1 MPEPRLN
8 LPITGIASF
17 CKAPICLDPA
27 TVEADVAIL
36 GVPWD
41 EGTGFRPGARF
52 GPRGI
57 REYSVRYAF
66 GERGLTVGG
75 YWDVEARRRYLE
87 KIRLADCG
95 DVDIIYTDW
104 QRTFANITAAVRAL
118 LARGAFPVVLGG
130 DHSITFPVVQAYAEQ
145 GPFGL
150 LHVDAHLDYT
160 NEVLG
165 IRIASGSPIKRIS
178 ELPFVTR
185 ITQVGIRGIRTR
197 QDAFEDSL
205 RRGNLIVTARELHE
219 QGVPAILERIPR
231 LDRYYVTVD
240 IDALDPGIAPG
251 TSSPE
256 PDGLTYR
263 QLRDLLRGMA
273 GKGRI
278 LGMDLVETNPFLDPI
293 GLTQSLAA
301 STILEFLAAIFG

>member
-1 MPEPRLN
+1 VSEPRLN

-17 CKAPICLDPA
+17 CKAPVCMDPA
-27 TVEADVAIL
+27 TLEADVAIL

-66 GERGLTVGG
+66 GERGAAVGG

-87 KIRLADCG
+87 KLRLADCG

-104 QRTFANITAAVRAL
+104 QRTFANITAAVRGL
-118 LARGAFPVVLGG
+118 LDRGAFPVVLGG
-130 DHSITFPVVQAYAEQ
+130 DNSITFPVVQAYAER

-150 LHVDAHLDYT
+150 LHVDAHLDYSD
-160 NEVLG
+160 EFLG
-165 IRIASGSPIKRIS
+165 VRIANGNPIKRIS

-185 ITQVGIRGIRTR
+185 IIQVGIRGIRTR
-197 QDAFEDSL
+197 QDAFEDSS

-219 QGVPAILERIPR
+219 SGVAAVLNKIPR

-240 IDALDPGIAPG
+240 IDALDPAIAPG

-263 QLRDLLRGMA
+263 QLRDLLRGIA

>member
-1 MPEPRLN
+1 VPEPRLN

-17 CKAPICLDPA
+17 CKAPICQDLATLD
-27 TVEADVAIL
+27 ADVAVL
-36 GVPWD
+36 GAPWD

-66 GERGLTVGG
+66 GERGLAVGG
-75 YWDVEARRRYLE
+75 YWDVETRRRSLE
-87 KIRLADCG
+87 RIRLADCG

-118 LARGAFPVVLGG
+118 LDRGAFPVVLGG
-130 DHSITFPVVQAYAEQ
+130 DHSITFPVVQAYADR

-150 LHVDAHLDYT
+150 LHVDAHLDYSD
-160 NEVLG
+160 EFLG
-165 IRIASGSPIKRIS
+165 VRIASGNPIKRIS

-185 ITQVGIRGIRTR
+185 IVQVGIRGIRTR
-197 QDAFEDSL
+197 QDAFEDST

-219 QGVPAILERIPR
+219 GGVPAVLERIPR

-240 IDALDPGIAPG
+240 IDALDPAVAPG

-263 QLRDLLRGMA
+263 QLRDLLRGIA

>member
-17 CKAPICLDPA
+17 CKAPICMDPA
-27 TVEADVAIL
+27 TLEADVAIL

-52 GPRGI
+52 GPRSI

-66 GERGLTVGG
+66 GERGAAVGG

-87 KIRLADCG
+87 KLRLADCG

-118 LARGAFPVVLGG
+118 LDRGAFPVVLGG
-130 DHSITFPVVQAYAEQ
+130 DNSITFPVVQAYAER

-150 LHVDAHLDYT
+150 LHVDAHLDYSD
-160 NEVLG
+160 EFLG
-165 IRIASGSPIKRIS
+165 VRIANGNPIKRIS

-185 ITQVGIRGIRTR
+185 IIQVGSRGIRTR
-197 QDAFEDSL
+197 QDAFEDSS

-219 QGVPAILERIPR
+219 SGVATVLNKIPR

-240 IDALDPGIAPG
+240 IDALDPAIAPG

-263 QLRDLLRGMA
+263 QLRDLLRGIA

>member
-1 MPEPRLN
+1 
-8 LPITGIASF
+8 
-17 CKAPICLDPA
+17 
-27 TVEADVAIL
+27 
-36 GVPWD
+36 
-41 EGTGFRPGARF
+41 
-52 GPRGI
+52 
-57 REYSVRYAF
+57 
-66 GERGLTVGG
+66 G

-130 DHSITFPVVQAYAEQ
+130 DNSITFPVVQAYAEQ

-165 IRIASGSPIKRIS
+165 VRIASGSPIKRIS
-178 ELPFVTR
+178 ELPFVSR

-197 QDAFEDSL
+197 QDAFEDSS
-205 RRGNLIVTARELHE
+205 RRGNLIVTAREVHE
-219 QGVPAILERIPR
+219 AGVPAILERIPR

>member
-17 CKAPICLDPA
+17 CKAPICQDPA
-27 TVEADVAIL
+27 TLDADVAIL

-66 GERGLTVGG
+66 GERGLAVGG
-75 YWDVEARRRYLE
+75 YWEVETRRRHLQ
-87 KIRLADCG
+87 KIRMADCG

-118 LARGAFPVVLGG
+118 LDRGALPVVLGG
-130 DHSITFPVVQAYAEQ
+130 DHSIAFPVVQAYADR

-150 LHVDAHLDYT
+150 LHVDAHLDYSD
-160 NEVLG
+160 EFLG
-165 IRIASGSPIKRIS
+165 VRIASGNPIKRIS
-178 ELPFVTR
+178 ELPCVTR
-185 ITQVGIRGIRTR
+185 IVQVGIRGIRTR
-197 QDAFEDSL
+197 QDAFEDST

-219 QGVPAILERIPR
+219 QGVPAILEKIPR

-240 IDALDPGIAPG
+240 MDALDPAIAPG

-256 PDGLTYR
+256 PDGLSYR
-263 QLRDLLRGMA
+263 QLRDLLRGMP

-301 STILEFLAAIFG
+301 STILEFLGAIFG